1 MSLRLVKQRSKLR
14 RTAEAAA
21 TDDGSSSRAAEERI
35 TSFSAANAGR
45 LPFIWRTLTP
55 KTSRTFT
62 SFLSI
67 VVVVVAAASAAA
79 AEIALCCY
87 WLSFRSYKIVCRRA
101 EAEAKTANTKQ
112 SLGRILTPLHA
123 HAFSTLFTKRPSS
136 WLAAVALTEKKQLRQ
151 CTLFFF

>member
-1 MSLRLVKQRSKLR
+1 MSLRLVKQRSKLW
-14 RTAEAAA
+14 RTAAAA
-21 TDDGSSSRAAEERI
+21 SADGSSSRAAEERI

-67 VVVVVAAASAAA
+67 VVVVVAAASTAA

-123 HAFSTLFTKRPSS
+123 HAFSTLFTKRPS
-136 WLAAVALTEKKQLRQ
+136 WLAVALTEKKQSRQ

>member
-14 RTAEAAA
+14 RTAAAA
-21 TDDGSSSRAAEERI
+21 TDNGSSSRAAEERI

-67 VVVVVAAASAAA
+67 VVVAAASAAA

-101 EAEAKTANTKQ
+101 EAEAKTANTIQ
-112 SLGRILTPLHA
+112 SFGRILTPLHA
-123 HAFSTLFTKRPSS
+123 HAFSTLFTKRPS
-136 WLAAVALTEKKQLRQ
+136 WLAVALTEKKQSRQ

>member
-67 VVVVVAAASAAA
+67 VVVVVAAASAA

>member
-14 RTAEAAA
+14 RTAAAAA
-21 TDDGSSSRAAEERI
+21 TDDGSSSRAVEERI

-67 VVVVVAAASAAA
+67 VVVVVAAVGGGRN
-79 AEIALCCY
+79 C
-87 WLSFRSYKIVCRRA
+87 
-101 EAEAKTANTKQ
+101 
-112 SLGRILTPLHA
+112 SLLL
-123 HAFSTLFTKRPSS
+123 
-136 WLAAVALTEKKQLRQ
+136 LAVFPFLQD
-151 CTLFFF
+151 CV

>member
-14 RTAEAAA
+14 RTAAAA
-21 TDDGSSSRAAEERI
+21 TDDGGSSRAAEERI

-136 WLAAVALTEKKQLRQ
+136 WLAVALTEKKQSRQ

>member
-14 RTAEAAA
+14 RTAASA
-21 TDDGSSSRAAEERI
+21 TDDGGSSRAAEERI

-67 VVVVVAAASAAA
+67 VVVAAASAAA

-136 WLAAVALTEKKQLRQ
+136 WLAVALTEKKQSRQ

>member
-14 RTAEAAA
+14 RTAAAA
-21 TDDGSSSRAAEERI
+21 TDDGGSSRAAEERI

-67 VVVVVAAASAAA
+67 VVVAAASAA

>member
-14 RTAEAAA
+14 RTAAAAA
-21 TDDGSSSRAAEERI
+21 TDDGSSSRAVEERI

-67 VVVVVAAASAAA
+67 VVVVVAAGGGGRN
-79 AEIALCCY
+79 C
-87 WLSFRSYKIVCRRA
+87 
-101 EAEAKTANTKQ
+101 
-112 SLGRILTPLHA
+112 SLLL
-123 HAFSTLFTKRPSS
+123 
-136 WLAAVALTEKKQLRQ
+136 LAVFPFLQD
-151 CTLFFF
+151 CV

>member
-14 RTAEAAA
+14 RTAAAA

-67 VVVVVAAASAAA
+67 VVVAAASAAA

-136 WLAAVALTEKKQLRQ
+136 WLAVALTEKKQSRQ

>member
-136 WLAAVALTEKKQLRQ
+136 WLAAVALTEKKQSRQ

>member
-14 RTAEAAA
+14 RTAAAV

-136 WLAAVALTEKKQLRQ
+136 WLAVALTEKKQSRQ

>member
-14 RTAEAAA
+14 RTAAAV

-62 SFLSI
+62 SFLSF
-67 VVVVVAAASAAA
+67 VVVVVAA
-79 AEIALCCY
+79 IGGGGGRNC
-87 WLSFRSYKIVCRRA
+87 
-101 EAEAKTANTKQ
+101 
-112 SLGRILTPLHA
+112 SLLL
-123 HAFSTLFTKRPSS
+123 
-136 WLAAVALTEKKQLRQ
+136 LAVFPFLQD
-151 CTLFFF
+151 CV

>member
-123 HAFSTLFTKRPSS
+123 HAFSTLFTKRPS
-136 WLAAVALTEKKQLRQ
+136 WLAAVVLTEKKQSRQ

>member
-14 RTAEAAA
+14 RTAAAA

-67 VVVVVAAASAAA
+67 VVVAAASTAA

-123 HAFSTLFTKRPSS
+123 HAFSTLFTKRPS
-136 WLAAVALTEKKQLRQ
+136 WLAVALTEKKQSRQ

>member
-14 RTAEAAA
+14 RMAAAA

-101 EAEAKTANTKQ
+101 EAEAKTANTKHTHPLAC
-112 SLGRILTPLHA
+112 SCFFNPLHEA
-123 HAFSTLFTKRPSS
+123 ALLASSSTDREE
-136 WLAAVALTEKKQLRQ
+136 AVAAMYSLLLLGQIQEA
-151 CTLFFF
+151 

>member
-67 VVVVVAAASAAA
+67 VVVAAASAAA

-136 WLAAVALTEKKQLRQ
+136 WLAAVALTEKKQSRQ